1 MALMLRSISRT
12 MNNIKTVVA
21 SGSFD
26 DLKFPQMR
34 FLEKASKLGRLH
46 VALWSD
52 AMILETTGKLPVF
65 SLSERECWMQ
75 SIRYVDRYTVVP
87 GVFDLDTVPLMEM
100 IQPDIWVVDAEADNA
115 NTRAFCVAHRL
126 AYRHLAIASLK
137 ETLAPVP
144 AAAPDGDHP
153 RKRVLVTGS
162 FDWLH
167 SGHLRFFEETAE
179 LGDLYVVVGHDD
191 NIKLLKGDGHPL
203 FPQDIRRYMV
213 GSIRC
218 VKQALIST
226 GHGWLDAEPEIGRIH
241 PDIYAVNE
249 DGDQP
254 EKREYCEQ
262 HGIDYVVLKRTP
274 KEGLTPRSSTAL
286 RGF

>member
-1 MALMLRSISRT
+1 MDDS
-12 MNNIKTVVA
+12 KTVVV

-26 DLKFPQMR
+26 DLNYPQMR
-34 FLEKASKLGRLH
+34 FLEEASKLGRLH
-46 VALWSD
+46 VVLWSD
-52 AMILETTGKLPVF
+52 DMVLAATDKPPKF
-65 SLSERECWMQ
+65 SLSEREYWMQ

-87 GVFDLDTVPLMEM
+87 GIFDIDTVPQINV
-100 IQPDIWVVDAEADNA
+100 IQPDTWVVNAGADNIR
-115 NTRAFCVAHRL
+115 TRSFCAEHGL
-126 AYRHLAIASLK
+126 AYLLLTPADLEAIPPA
-137 ETLAPVP
+137 VP
-144 AAAPDGDHP
+144 AASTNDNNQHT
-153 RKRVLVTGS
+153 RKRVLVTGT

-191 NIKLLKGDGHPL
+191 NIKLLKGEEHPL
-203 FPQDIRRYMV
+203 YPQDVRRYMV

-226 GHGWLDAEPEIGRIH
+226 GHGWLDAEPEIIQIK

-249 DGDQP
+249 DGAVE
-254 EKREYCEQ
+254 EKRVYCEA
-262 HGIDYVVLKRTP
+262 HGIEYLVLKRTP
-274 KEGLTPRSSTAL
+274 KKGLEKRSSTEL